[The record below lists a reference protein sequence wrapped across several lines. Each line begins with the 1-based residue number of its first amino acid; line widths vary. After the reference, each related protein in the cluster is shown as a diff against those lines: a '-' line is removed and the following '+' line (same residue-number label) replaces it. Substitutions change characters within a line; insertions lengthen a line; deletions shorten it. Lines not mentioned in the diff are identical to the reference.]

1 MHGRVG
7 SRGGAQ
13 MLRPQAAVSV
23 QLWALA
29 LGVLA
34 AFLFGVRSL
43 ALPILQPCRTAHT
56 RSACS
61 QSVLFMSR

>member
-1 MHGRVG
+1 
-7 SRGGAQ
+7 
-13 MLRPQAAVSV
+13 MLRLQAAVSV

-43 ALPILQPCRTAHT
+43 PLSALQPVTQLGVLCLFKQKHHWK
-56 RSACS
+56 
-61 QSVLFMSR
+61 SVVEAKRAV